1 MTRFLATL
9 LVLGMSLAPVTVP
22 AAEEIPAADLR
33 AAADPAL
40 QNVLD
45 SAIHGL
51 GLESAVRRGN
61 LCVSLAEITD
71 LDRPRFAQV
80 NGDEMMYAASLPKI
94 GILLAAFVEIEQ
106 GRLRNTPE
114 LQQTMTRM
122 IRNSSN
128 EAATQ
133 VMKTVGVR
141 RVNEILASPGFR
153 FYDARTNG
161 GLWVGKEY
169 GAAPAFQR
177 DPLHNLSHGATAM
190 QVARLYYLLESGR
203 LLPPD
208 LTLQM
213 KEVLARPAIQHKFVK
228 GMSGRNVVLY
238 RKSGTWQHWH
248 ADSMLVE
255 SPGRKYILVAL
266 ADDPGG
272 GEWLARLAPKVDDL
286 LTRPAVAANTAVAP
300 GRTGASASRTGVAAA
315 QSGS

>member
-1 MTRFLATL
+1 MTRFLAN
-9 LVLGMSLAPVTVP
+9 LVLLAMALAPVAVP

-40 QNVLD
+40 QRVLD
-45 SAIHGL
+45 SAIHSL

-106 GRLRNTPE
+106 GRLRNTPD

-141 RVNEILASPGFR
+141 RVNEILASPAFR
-153 FYDARTNG
+153 FYDPRTNG

-177 DPLHNLSHGATAM
+177 DPLHNISHGATAM
-190 QVARLYYLLESGR
+190 QVARLYYLLERGQ
-203 LLPPD
+203 LLRPD
-208 LTLQM
+208 LTVQM
-213 KEVLARPAIQHKFVK
+213 KEVLAKPAIQHKFVK

-255 SPGRKYILVAL
+255 AANRTYILVAL
-266 ADDPGG
+266 ADDPEG

-286 LTRPAVAANTAVAP
+286 LAVPALAANT
-300 GRTGASASRTGVAAA
+300 TGSPASRPVTAAPH
-315 QSGS
+315 SGS